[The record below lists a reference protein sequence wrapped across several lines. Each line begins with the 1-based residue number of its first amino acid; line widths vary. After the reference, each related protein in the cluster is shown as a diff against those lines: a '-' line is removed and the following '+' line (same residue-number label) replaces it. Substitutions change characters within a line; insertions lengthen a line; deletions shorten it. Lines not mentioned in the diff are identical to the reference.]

1 MGKPCDWRQSDVK
14 QGGHVGFAQFRR
26 KRVQKCRWL
35 GCGAVNAMV
44 RPSPRRETAR
54 HNFFAQE
61 TGPGKPVAA
70 TDQTIEKAAPL
81 APSTVGVAAR
91 YAKALLDL
99 ADDKRAAEA
108 GAADRIGAELEA
120 LFALCRDNAEMR
132 NFIADPRFNAVIQRD
147 RMFKIL
153 DSAGITGEVR
163 NLVGVLIANR
173 RLSALPSVAHAFG
186 ALIAARRGQQTA
198 EVTTA
203 HALNDTQRTQIVAR
217 LTEAGYSNV
226 RLSETV
232 DKSILG
238 GLIVRIGSRLYDNS
252 IKSKLQRLQYAMK
265 GAA

>member
-1 MGKPCDWRQSDVK
+1 M
-14 QGGHVGFAQFRR
+14 
-26 KRVQKCRWL
+26 
-35 GCGAVNAMV
+35 
-44 RPSPRRETAR
+44 
-54 HNFFAQE
+54 
-61 TGPGKPVAA
+61 AA
-70 TDQTIEKAAPL
+70 IDQTLDKASPS
-81 APSTVGVAAR
+81 APSAVGVSAR

-99 ADDKRAAEA
+99 ADDKRATDP
-108 GAADRIGAELEA
+108 GAVDRIGTELEA
-120 LFALCRDNAEMR
+120 LFTLCRDNVDMR
-132 NFIADPRFNAVIQRD
+132 GFIADPRFNTAIQRE
-147 RMFKIL
+147 RMFKVL
-153 DSAGITGEVR
+153 ESAGITGEVR

-173 RLSALPSVAHAFG
+173 RLSALPSVAQAFG
-186 ALIAARRGQQTA
+186 GLIAARRGQQTA

-203 HALNDTQRTQIVAR
+203 HALTDTQRAQIAAR